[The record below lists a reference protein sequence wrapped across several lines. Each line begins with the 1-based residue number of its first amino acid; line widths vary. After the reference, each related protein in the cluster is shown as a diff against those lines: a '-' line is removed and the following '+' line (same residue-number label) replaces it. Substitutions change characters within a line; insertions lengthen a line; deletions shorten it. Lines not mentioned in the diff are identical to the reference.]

1 MQIKTPLKLF
11 DSLNKFI
18 IKIIDTFLQNK
29 KKKNLFRYEFLF
41 FIFTP

>member
-29 KKKNLFRYEFLF
+29 KKKLFRYEFLF
-41 FIFTP
+41 FKFTP